1 MEEEIC
7 DINTMD
13 SEWEEADDRN
23 TFDIF
28 DKYRLFSI

>member
-28 DKYRLFSI
+28 DK